1 MINNINTYSN
11 LFNASSSASTTTSE
25 IDEII
30 ATNKQETIT
39 TEQAGESNSNL
50 FLSSR
55 AQKVDSLSREFF
67 SQGGLTFDNI
77 DVFKERAYELGLISK
92 QDYSRLAETDSA
104 VSDASEVADNALP
117 NQSLVSYI
125 SDFLV
130 RLDEPDPIEANSSDE
145 ENSEEDSGALT
156 ALKEALST
164 AKTILDDV
172 ELAKVDP
179 DFKESLTSTLA
190 LLKETIDSDS
200 FDKIPLDDRVGLTEV
215 YKAIDIIDKISPQRL
230 NNDKLNQYIK
240 IGLV

>member
-30 ATNKQETIT
+30 AANKQETIT

-67 SQGGLTFDNI
+67 NQGGLNFDDI
-77 DVFKERAYELGLISK
+77 DLFKERAYELGLISK
-92 QDYSRLAETDSA
+92 QDYSRLAGTASA
-104 VSDASEVADNALP
+104 ASDASEAADNALP

-130 RLDEPDPIEANSSDE
+130 RLDEPDSTETDISDEESSDE
-145 ENSEEDSGALT
+145 DSDALT
-156 ALKEALST
+156 ELIQALST

-172 ELAKVDP
+172 ELAKTDP

-200 FDKIPLDDRVGLTEV
+200 FDKIPLDDRAGLAEV
-215 YKAIDIIDKISPQRL
+215 YKAVDIIDKISPQRL

>member
-30 ATNKQETIT
+30 AANKQETIT

-67 SQGGLTFDNI
+67 SQGGLSFDNI

-92 QDYSRLAETDSA
+92 QDYSRLAETASA
-104 VSDASEVADNALP
+104 ASNASQAADNELP

-130 RLDEPDPIEANSSDE
+130 RLDEPDPNETDISDE
-145 ENSEEDSGALT
+145 ENSEEDSDALT
-156 ALKEALST
+156 ALKQGLLT

-172 ELAKVDP
+172 ELAKADP

-200 FDKIPLDDRVGLTEV
+200 FNKIPLDDRVSLGEV

>member
-30 ATNKQETIT
+30 AANKQETIT

-92 QDYSRLAETDSA
+92 QDYSRLAET
-104 VSDASEVADNALP
+104 VSTVSNANETADNELP

-130 RLDEPDPIEANSSDE
+130 RLDEPDPTETDISDE
-145 ENSEEDSGALT
+145 ENSEEDSDALT
-156 ALKEALST
+156 ALKQALST

-172 ELAKVDP
+172 ELAKADP

-200 FDKIPLDDRVGLTEV
+200 FKKIPLDDRVGLAEV
-215 YKAIDIIDKISPQRL
+215 YKAVDIIDKISPQRL

>member
-39 TEQAGESNSNL
+39 TEQASESNSNL

-55 AQKVDSLSREFF
+55 AQKVDSLSREFL

>member
-30 ATNKQETIT
+30 AANKQETIT

-67 SQGGLTFDNI
+67 NQGGLNFDDI
-77 DVFKERAYELGLISK
+77 DLFKERAYELGLISK
-92 QDYSRLAETDSA
+92 QDYSRLAGTASA
-104 VSDASEVADNALP
+104 ASDASEAADNALP

-130 RLDEPDPIEANSSDE
+130 RLDEPDSTETDISDEESSDE
-145 ENSEEDSGALT
+145 DSDALT
-156 ALKEALST
+156 ELKQALST

-172 ELAKVDP
+172 ELAKTDP

-200 FDKIPLDDRVGLTEV
+200 FDKIPLDDRAGLAEV
-215 YKAIDIIDKISPQRL
+215 YKAVDIIDKISPQRL

>member
-39 TEQAGESNSNL
+39 TEQASESNSNL

-67 SQGGLTFDNI
+67 SQGGLTFDTI
-77 DVFKERAYELGLISK
+77 DGFKERAYELGLISK

-230 NNDKLNQYIK
+230 YNDKLKQYII